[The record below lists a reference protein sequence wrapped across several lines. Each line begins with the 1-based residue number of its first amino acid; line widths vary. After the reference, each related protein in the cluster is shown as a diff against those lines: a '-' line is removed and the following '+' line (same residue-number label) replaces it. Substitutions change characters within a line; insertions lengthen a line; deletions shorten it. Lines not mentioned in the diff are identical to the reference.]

1 MTHVKR
7 IRQSLKYPETKV
19 DIIVATKNQFDS
31 MTAEEREPLR
41 AISEE
46 YGEVEVPQQ
55 MIYIKQV
62 FEKYKGQWPLNFNT

>member
-1 MTHVKR
+1 M
-7 IRQSLKYPETKV
+7 KYPETKV
-19 DIIVATKNQFDS
+19 DIIVTTKNQFDS
-31 MTAEEREPLR
+31 MTAEEKEPLR

-62 FEKYKGQWPLNFNT
+62 FEKYKT